1 MLEEVPPGSTV
12 VGVPGHVVKRKKQN
26 FPQEELNQVDLPD
39 PVQEDIAGLK
49 KANAELTNHLLKLE
63 EEMRKLRREFPEE

>member
-1 MLEEVPPGSTV
+1 M
-12 VGVPGHVVKRKKQN
+12 
-26 FPQEELNQVDLPD
+26 DLPD